1 MNYNKRKSIVIW
13 THLKIWVKSGQTS
26 FRYNQN
32 IWVPI
37 QGRSRWK
44 SWRLSRTKINCVRSN
59 LILAQ
64 NTYSVDCGF
73 LYKEAKYLRKQTRLK
88 SLTMQCAAQK
98 RWFWAAGS
106 RLCCWQ
112 NGEKEEEEWV
122 LCTGCLTW
130 ADHQDHGSVP
140 ACPAWALVVDL
151 GRAAVTWEQELDAEE
166 VTCCERGWC
175 TLRLEIWSEKEQESD
190 WVSEKVGVE
199 DGWGVWHRRRAPG
212 LQSKHQQTSRF
223 WHRWVGSICLWGL
236 KYFQSFLS
244 TTIFSS
250 LLQFLPP
257 PHLPICNCS
266 E

>member
-88 SLTMQCAAQK
+88 SLTVQCAAQK

-151 GRAAVTWEQELDAEE
+151 PWAGGDLGARAGCWGGDLLWEGLVHSQIGDMEWEGAGEWLSEWE
-166 VTCCERGWC
+166 GWC
-175 TLRLEIWSEKEQESD
+175 WGWVRCLTQEEGSRSSEQASAD
-190 WVSEKVGVE
+190 QPLLASVSWVDLLVRIKILSELLI
-199 DGWGVWHRRRAPG
+199 HHHLFITAPV
-212 LQSKHQQTSRF
+212 SPPS
-223 WHRWVGSICLWGL
+223 
-236 KYFQSFLS
+236 
-244 TTIFSS
+244 
-250 LLQFLPP
+250 PP
-257 PHLPICNCS
+257 PNL
-266 E
+266 